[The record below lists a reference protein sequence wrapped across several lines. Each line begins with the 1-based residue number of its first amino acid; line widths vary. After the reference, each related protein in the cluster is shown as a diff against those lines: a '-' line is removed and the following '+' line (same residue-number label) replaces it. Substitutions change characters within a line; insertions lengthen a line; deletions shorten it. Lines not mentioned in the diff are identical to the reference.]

1 MYIASHYFSKKV
13 VVAIGLWCIVT
24 IHHQTDSLACVQLII
39 KPSNIDVS
47 SILCCVAGPILVE
60 GLKHESDLPWDI
72 PLCNPVVLM
81 HSIDWTTWSMTIQ
94 VARIHSVENV
104 LHCSISNSNNYVVV
118 SPCCG
123 PVWVKGK
130 ADLDDTVVIQLSRPS
145 QWNFKQFLM
154 YCPRAEVNGPVLNV
168 CTVINVG
175 SICADIVWSD

>member
-1 MYIASHYFSKKV
+1 M
-13 VVAIGLWCIVT
+13 WTVT
-24 IHHQTDSLACVQLII
+24 IHQQTDSLACVQLFI

-47 SILCCVAGPILVE
+47 SILCCVAGRILVE

-72 PLCNPVVLM
+72 PLCNPVVLVC
-81 HSIDWTTWSMTIQ
+81 STGWTTWSITIQ
-94 VARIHSVENV
+94 VACIHSEESV

-118 SPCCG
+118 SPCCSS
-123 PVWVKGK
+123 VWVKGK
-130 ADLDDTVVIQLSRPS
+130 GDLDDTVVIQLSRPS

-175 SICADIVWSD
+175 SICADIVWSDEEAAMFAEGL